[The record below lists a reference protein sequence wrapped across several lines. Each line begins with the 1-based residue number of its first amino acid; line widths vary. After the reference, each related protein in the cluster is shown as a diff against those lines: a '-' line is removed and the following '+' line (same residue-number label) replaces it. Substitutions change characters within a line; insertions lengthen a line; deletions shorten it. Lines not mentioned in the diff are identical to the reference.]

1 MAFSRSRKLANIGKA
16 IDSGVSGDF
25 LGLDDS
31 GGIFK
36 DVQWN
41 DITGKPTILDS
52 AATIAIIDSAYVQ
65 ARQTDV
71 GIDSAQIT
79 NLIDSAYVQLRV
91 GDAGLD
97 SAAATGII
105 DSAYVAAR
113 VTAGLDSAGT
123 LNLVDSDYISDR
135 ASASSGF
142 EYFKYIAT
150 AGQTVFDSTD
160 EYGNTLS
167 YGTDNILV
175 FYNGVLMLP
184 TYDYTTSGGTTVTL
198 NEGADSGIPVTIGKW
213 AVASSS
219 SAASGLAW
227 GGDRAL
233 STDENSLQIDYFDMT
248 TTTNAADFGD
258 LTQNWDTINAS
269 FSDGSRGVLHNGNS
283 TTPPTTNLEYVTIA
297 TTGNATNF
305 GNGVSGTALTT
316 GASDGTYGLIAGGTT
331 FSPNLSSNQ
340 IAYVTIQTT
349 GNAADFGDLTVAKTS
364 GAGVSN
370 STYGVFAGGNNYDGN
385 NFTYSNVIDYVTIA
399 TPGNATDFGD
409 LGAARQALTGFE
421 DATRGVFAG
430 GRTTTSDFHNT
441 MEYITVNTTSNT
453 TDFGDLSAG
462 RSDLGAAGNGTR
474 GVIIGGIESP
484 WATIVNTVEYVTVQ
498 TTGNATDLLDLS
510 QSASRPGAFSGN
522 PS

>member
-123 LNLVDSDYISDR
+123 LNLVDSDYISNR

-213 AVASSS
+213 AVGSSS
-219 SAASGLAW
+219 SPASGNAW
-227 GGDRAL
+227 QGARGLFGGYSSTEIQYITIASPGNATDFGDL
-233 STDENSLQIDYFDMT
+233 SQASIEAATGSNGSRIVFAGGSVGSNSSTSNVIEYVT
-248 TTTNAADFGD
+248 SSSTGNATDFGD
-258 LTQNWDTINAS
+258 LTQARFRLAGAS
-269 FSDGSRGVLHNGNS
+269 NGTYSLFAGGSSDGSTKVN
-283 TTPPTTNLEYVTIA
+283 TTDRITVA
-297 TTGNATNF
+297 TTGNATDF
-305 GNGVSGTALTT
+305 GDMQTVRINHG
-316 GASDGTYGLIAGGTT
+316 GASDATRAIFFAGNNGLWSSEIDYFTFATASNATDFGDALESEGGATSGTEDGTYAVFVGAKR
-331 FSPNLSSNQ
+331 SNVIQ
-340 IAYVTIQTT
+340 YITVQTT
-349 GNAADFGDLTVAKTS
+349 GNAADFGDMTVSRDEAAACS
-364 GAGVSN
+364 DG
-370 STYGVFAGGNNYDGN
+370 TYGVFAGGYISGA
-385 NFTYSNVIDYVTIA
+385 TNVMDYVTIA
-399 TPGNATDFGD
+399 STGNATDFGD
-409 LGAARQALTGFE
+409 LISAQRLMQNSGASGAA
-421 DATRGVFAG
+421 
-430 GRTTTSDFHNT
+430 S
-441 MEYITVNTTSNT
+441 
-453 TDFGDLSAG
+453 
-462 RSDLGAAGNGTR
+462 
-474 GVIIGGIESP
+474 
-484 WATIVNTVEYVTVQ
+484 
-498 TTGNATDLLDLS
+498 
-510 QSASRPGAFSGN
+510 
-522 PS
+522 